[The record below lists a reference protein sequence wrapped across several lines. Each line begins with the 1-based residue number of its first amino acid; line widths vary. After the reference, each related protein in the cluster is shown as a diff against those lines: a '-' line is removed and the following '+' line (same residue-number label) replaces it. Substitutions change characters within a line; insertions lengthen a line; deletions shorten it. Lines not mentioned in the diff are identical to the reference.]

1 MRETRETLF
10 KFTETRK
17 KQIQKIVE
25 NMSVMEK
32 IGQLF
37 FVIGQSGSVK
47 ELTAFI
53 KKYQP
58 GGMMYRPDNAEK
70 LKDQLRAVQDAS
82 TIPLFLS
89 ANLESGGNGILTEG
103 TWVGNPMQIAA
114 TDCTENAY
122 YLGKIA
128 GLEAA
133 RIGINMAFSPIVD
146 IDYNFKNPITNT
158 RTFGSDQKRI
168 IRMAQAQIDGFS
180 ESNIIPVIKHFPG
193 DGVDERDQ
201 HLLSSINSL
210 SANEWMESY
219 GTIYRQF
226 IEKNVS
232 CIMVGH
238 IYQPA
243 WERKLSPTIRE
254 TELMPASC
262 SKLLVNGLLR
272 DTLGFNGLAITD
284 ATPMVGYTTIMP
296 HRERLVASINAG
308 IDMLL
313 FNKNIDEDYEV
324 IASAVKEGSI
334 RMERLDEAVAR
345 ILAVKMY
352 HGLFTEVREETVNST
367 PKSVIDRTEYQWV
380 TKKIADESITLVK
393 DREKHLPLT
402 PQRYPRIRLVILGDS
417 DDGGFKEGGRVGP
430 LFKAG
435 LEAAGFEVNLFDN
448 KQLDFQE
455 VFEAGV
461 EDLGNKFDLA
471 LYVANVETASNQ
483 TTVRLD
489 WNHLMAANAPWY
501 EKDLPTIFVST
512 ANPYHLFDIPYV
524 STFINAYTGNP
535 ETVEAVIQKLLGKE
549 PFKGKSPIDPF
560 CGDFLARAK

>member
-1 MRETRETLF
+1 MKLSIGGKLSERDKRNTFQIYRDKEKTNSEDR
-10 KFTETRK
+10 RK
-17 KQIQKIVE
+17 HVSYGK
-25 NMSVMEK
+25 NWSA
-32 IGQLF
+32 F

-128 GLEAA
+128 GLESA

-448 KQLDFQE
+448 QQLDFQE

-461 EDLGNKFDLA
+461 EDLRNKFDLA

-501 EKDLPTIFVST
+501 EKDLLPF
-512 ANPYHLFDIPYV
+512 LFLLPIPITYLT
-524 STFINAYTGNP
+524 SLMFQLLSMRIQ
-535 ETVEAVIQKLLGKE
+535 EIQKQWRL
-549 PFKGKSPIDPF
+549 
-560 CGDFLARAK
+560 

>member
-272 DTLGFNGLAITD
+272 DTLSFNGLAITD

-448 KQLDFQE
+448 QQLDFQE

-512 ANPYHLFDIPYV
+512 ANPYHLFDILMFQLL
-524 STFINAYTGNP
+524 SMRIQ
-535 ETVEAVIQKLLGKE
+535 EIQKQWRL
-549 PFKGKSPIDPF
+549 
-560 CGDFLARAK
+560 

>member
-128 GLEAA
+128 GLESA

-380 TKKIADESITLVK
+380 TKKLLMSRLHWSKTEKNTYHSPHNDTLESVSLFW
-393 DREKHLPLT
+393 
-402 PQRYPRIRLVILGDS
+402 VIL
-417 DDGGFKEGGRVGP
+417 
-430 LFKAG
+430 
-435 LEAAGFEVNLFDN
+435 
-448 KQLDFQE
+448 
-455 VFEAGV
+455 
-461 EDLGNKFDLA
+461 
-471 LYVANVETASNQ
+471 
-483 TTVRLD
+483 TTVDLKREDEWVRFLKLD
-489 WNHLMAANAPWY
+489 
-501 EKDLPTIFVST
+501 
-512 ANPYHLFDIPYV
+512 
-524 STFINAYTGNP
+524 
-535 ETVEAVIQKLLGKE
+535 
-549 PFKGKSPIDPF
+549 
-560 CGDFLARAK
+560 

>member
-1 MRETRETLF
+1 MIELDKSPYNLTVQ
-10 KFTETRK
+10 
-17 KQIQKIVE
+17 QIQKIQRLIAS
-25 NMSVMEK
+25 MSNEAK

-243 WERKLSPTIRE
+243 WERKLSPTIKE

-448 KQLDFQE
+448 QQLDFQE

-461 EDLGNKFDLA
+461 EDLRNKFDLA

-501 EKDLPTIFVST
+501 EKDLPTI
-512 ANPYHLFDIPYV
+512 LFLLPIPITYLT
-524 STFINAYTGNP
+524 SLMFQLLSMRIQ
-535 ETVEAVIQKLLGKE
+535 EIQKQWRL
-549 PFKGKSPIDPF
+549 
-560 CGDFLARAK
+560 

>member
-345 ILAVKMY
+345 ILAVKIY

-448 KQLDFQE
+448 QQLDFQE

-524 STFINAYTGNP
+524 STFINA
-535 ETVEAVIQKLLGKE
+535 
-549 PFKGKSPIDPF
+549 
-560 CGDFLARAK
+560 